1 MQVFQIYIAKIHG
14 YKVWT
19 QDLEFIMIGQLVIVK
34 VTLPI
39 CIIQP
44 VLNYSYLVYHCCKVQ
59 VCVMLV
65 NKENSVDPSFQLPMD
80 VKQYF
85 Y

>member
-1 MQVFQIYIAKIHG
+1 MN
-14 YKVWT
+14 
-19 QDLEFIMIGQLVIVK
+19 LEFIMIGQLVIVK

-59 VCVMLV
+59 VCVMLL
-65 NKENSVDPSFQLPMD
+65 NKKNSVDPSFQLPMD

>member
-1 MQVFQIYIAKIHG
+1 
-14 YKVWT
+14 
-19 QDLEFIMIGQLVIVK
+19 MIGQLVIVK

-59 VCVMLV
+59 VCVMLLQWQCQGGG
-65 NKENSVDPSFQLPMD
+65 KEGGKCPPKIIFCPPILPPPQFLIISVETISR
-80 VKQYF
+80 
-85 Y
+85 

>member
-1 MQVFQIYIAKIHG
+1 MN
-14 YKVWT
+14 
-19 QDLEFIMIGQLVIVK
+19 LEFIMIGQLVIVK

-44 VLNYSYLVYHCCKVQ
+44 VLSYSYLVYHCCRVQ
-59 VCVMLV
+59 VCVMLL
-65 NKENSVDPSFQLPMD
+65 NKKNSVDPSFQLPMD

>member
-1 MQVFQIYIAKIHG
+1 MN
-14 YKVWT
+14 
-19 QDLEFIMIGQLVIVK
+19 LEFIMIGQLVIVK

-44 VLNYSYLVYHCCKVQ
+44 VLNYSYLVYHCCRVQ
-59 VCVMLV
+59 GCVMLL
-65 NKENSVDPSFQLPMD
+65 NKKNSVDPSFQLRMD